1 MIPQESTQRFKNHF
15 PRIFEAIIP
24 LTCTGVTPRNFFSW
38 RSAGL
43 IELSQEKG
51 DEERQR
57 VKLNLV
63 EFTWVK
69 MIDTMR
75 DFGISYKIIL
85 KVKALLFANYYEIH
99 SSDDGLAAMKQTYMA
114 ELGKSDEESK
124 EIIRFFKSQYKQMLK
139 KYEKGEI
146 NAYEVTTI
154 FQLIVGTMYHNT
166 NTSLLVIQNGEEFDI
181 NISVGR
187 QFEEIQKMAQSSLSK
202 PHFAIPLLG
211 LIESFFDEPESE
223 KYWEF
228 YGFIGYNEM
237 KVLDAMRNQNYIEIR
252 ITTGKGKNKVI
263 EVIEEGNITEE
274 QARYVRKTLG
284 LNKYDEIEIKYRNDK
299 NLYFKKTTQL

>member
-75 DFGISYKIIL
+75 AFGISYKIIL

-114 ELGKSDEESK
+114 VLGKSDEESA

-146 NAYEVTTI
+146 NGYEVTTI

-181 NISVGR
+181 NISVGS
-187 QFEEIQKMAQSSLSK
+187 QFEEIQKMAQSSLIK
-202 PHFAIPLLG
+202 PHFTIPLLG

-237 KVLDAMRNQNYIEIR
+237 KVLEAMRKQNYKEIR
-252 ITTGKGKNKVI
+252 IINGKGKTKTIQV
-263 EVIEEGNITEE
+263 VEEGNFTDE
-274 QARYVRKTLG
+274 QVGMIRRILG
-284 LNKYDEIEIKYRNDK
+284 MKDYDEIELKYRNNK
-299 NLYFKKTTQL
+299 NLYFKKISEV